1 MNNKIS
7 KIGMLSALALSC
19 TLTMGARDI
28 VQRTAH
34 YMPEGNAFVC
44 VNGSSRYTR
53 ALYGS
58 TAEWR
63 LETSD
68 RPVFAT
74 YKKNQTGN
82 IRFRISNGEQMMWLD
97 EAEYCKA
104 SYEAGR
110 RNYLL

>member
-68 RPVFAT
+68 RPVLPPTRRTRRAISASGFRM
-74 YKKNQTGN
+74 GN
-82 IRFRISNGEQMMWLD
+82 R
-97 EAEYCKA
+97 
-104 SYEAGR
+104 
-110 RNYLL
+110 

>member
-44 VNGSSRYTR
+44 VNGSVIPVLSM
-53 ALYGS
+53 AV
-58 TAEWR
+58 R
-63 LETSD
+63 L
-68 RPVFAT
+68 
-74 YKKNQTGN
+74 
-82 IRFRISNGEQMMWLD
+82 NG
-97 EAEYCKA
+97 
-104 SYEAGR
+104 G
-110 RNYLL
+110 

>member
-44 VNGSSRYTR
+44 VNGSSRIPVLSM
-53 ALYGS
+53 AV
-58 TAEWR
+58 R
-63 LETSD
+63 L
-68 RPVFAT
+68 
-74 YKKNQTGN
+74 
-82 IRFRISNGEQMMWLD
+82 NG
-97 EAEYCKA
+97 
-104 SYEAGR
+104 G
-110 RNYLL
+110 

>member
-53 ALYGS
+53 AL
-58 TAEWR
+58 
-63 LETSD
+63 
-68 RPVFAT
+68 
-74 YKKNQTGN
+74 
-82 IRFRISNGEQMMWLD
+82 
-97 EAEYCKA
+97 
-104 SYEAGR
+104 
-110 RNYLL
+110 